1 MKELDVELILAHSP
15 QAKGRMEHRNAVF
28 QDRLVK
34 ALHLKGISNLEGANA
49 FLDEEFL
56 ADLNEK
62 FIVPARER
70 SDLHRR
76 MPRRD

>member
-1 MKELDVELILAHSP
+1 MATAIGD
-15 QAKGRMEHRNAVF
+15 
-28 QDRLVK
+28 
-34 ALHLKGISNLEGANA
+34 LEAANA

-76 MPRRD
+76 LPRRD